1 MAVAFA
7 AMTTTLFA
15 KEQRTLTIATMSA
28 IAVAAYNNL
37 SVSAALPAIG
47 DDLGNLSLLPWIVTI
62 ELIGSAV
69 AVLAVGPVIDAIGTR
84 AVFRSSLI
92 AFAIA
97 CAACAFAPNL
107 PFLILARGVQGLTTG
122 AIIANVMA
130 AIGLGVPEALRAR
143 AYAANS
149 SVWGIMGVG
158 GPAVA
163 ALILAV
169 SNWQAIFLVNLP
181 VAAVAGIV
189 GWSSF
194 PGPAEAP
201 SSARPDQRGLVLVT
215 AFTLLSLGALSTIA
229 WWTPLAA
236 VASVGLI
243 ALYVRHERNV
253 EPPVLRVR
261 HVVAPQFRILHIT
274 AFLTI
279 TSGVCANT
287 FLPVYVKGV
296 RGASTVE
303 SAFTVV
309 FLTVGWTTGAFISS
323 KVSELRDGETAVVVS
338 SVLLATGATIAAGGV
353 LLAAPLVVVF
363 LGFSMIGMGMGG
375 VSSAGVGV
383 LQSHA
388 VPSEMGRVNS
398 AHQFIRTLG
407 FTYGAGI
414 GGALLFVSVARRL
427 GDADVVRD
435 LLGDE
440 PVIVSPDV
448 VPALER
454 GFTLSAMFAALLTY
468 AALVFSLKLR
478 RTIRATA
485 R

>member
-1 MAVAFA
+1 MAS
-7 AMTTTLFA
+7 TLFA
-15 KEQRTLTIATMSA
+15 KDQRTLTVSTMSA

-69 AVLAVGPVIDAIGTR
+69 AVLAVGPVIDAVGTR
-84 AVFRSSLI
+84 AVFRWSLI

-97 CAACAFAPNL
+97 CTACALAPNL
-107 PFLILARGVQGLTTG
+107 PFLIVARGIQGLTTG

-149 SVWGIMGVG
+149 SVWGIMGVA
-158 GPAVA
+158 GPAIA
-163 ALILAV
+163 ALILAA

-181 VAAVAGIV
+181 VAAVAGVV
-189 GWSSF
+189 GWNSF
-194 PGPAEAP
+194 PGPAETTT
-201 SSARPDQRGLVLVT
+201 SASPDRRGLVLVV

-236 VASVGLI
+236 IGSLVLVGL
-243 ALYVRHERNV
+243 YMRHERDV

-261 HVVAPQFRILHIT
+261 HIVAPQFRILHIT

-296 RGASTVE
+296 RGASTSE
-303 SAFTVV
+303 AAFTVV
-309 FLTVGWTTGAFISS
+309 FLTVGWTSGAFLSS

-338 SVLLATGATIAAGGV
+338 SAILAIGGTITAISVLLT
-353 LLAAPLVVVF
+353 APLWIIFV
-363 LGFSMIGMGMGG
+363 GFSMIGMGMGG

-383 LQSHA
+383 LQSNA
-388 VPSEMGRVNS
+388 KPSEMGRVNS
-398 AHQFIRTLG
+398 AHQFVRTLG

-414 GGALLFVSVARRL
+414 GGALLFVTVARRL

-440 PVIVSPDV
+440 PVTVSPDV

-454 GFTLSAMFAALLTY
+454 GFTLSSLFAAALTY
-468 AALVFSLKLR
+468 VGVVYALKLHHS
-478 RTIRATA
+478 IRLSQAEHVG
-485 R
+485 